1 MKTKTITKSFSNI
14 KIKEKILS
22 LQPVL
27 SLRNIVGYAAARNAR
42 VLTDALTE
50 YTQFEREAIIK
61 YGTEDMDDNGRPIGT
76 TSIAPDSEQFDAF
89 IHEMAPLQELK
100 QEVSIMVVKFD
111 EVIGHLSGEEILGID
126 WMLED

>member
-1 MKTKTITKSFSNI
+1 MNIKTVSKTFSNI
-14 KIKEKILS
+14 EMKEKILS

-50 YTQFEREAIIK
+50 YAQFEREAIIK
-61 YGTEDMDDNGRPIGT
+61 YGTADLDEAGRPMGT
-76 TSIAPDSEQFDAF
+76 TSIAPDSDKFNTF
-89 IHEMAPLQELK
+89 IEEMSPLQGI
-100 QEVSIMVVKFD
+100 QHEVPIMVVKFD
-111 EVIGHLSGEEILGID
+111 DVIGHLSGEEILRID